1 MPISPE
7 LLEPLP
13 GESATGVSLRYEP
26 IYEQIKQARIE
37 DDDVPQ
43 GEWREK
49 RRVADWTL
57 VIRLASDALA
67 KRSKDL
73 QLAAWFT
80 EAQLRKNGF
89 EGLAS
94 GLELLKEL
102 LDRFWEGLYPEIDEG
117 DLEYRA
123 APLEWVGQYLDLPVR
138 ATALTRGGHDAG
150 KYAESR
156 TIGYEAQAKGD
167 TQKMEARKKAIAAGK
182 LTAEEFD
189 AAFNETPKS
198 WYKKLLVDLDASRM
212 ALDALDAAAGERFG
226 NVAPNFSKLRSAL
239 ETVRQAAAP
248 LLARKLGLEPDPVE
262 VVPEPEPAEAAGEQ
276 TEEQPSATPS
286 GGGRAAA
293 SAAVSAQPQS
303 RDDAIGRIAGAARF
317 LRAQHAADPAPYL
330 LLRGLRWGELRAAS
344 PLDPKLLAAPPT
356 DVRSRLKGL
365 LLDHEWRQL
374 LEQSEEVMAQPFGRG
389 WLDLQR
395 YVLRSCEALGAEF
408 QPVSAAV
415 SGALRTLLRDLPEL
429 PTLTLMDDTP
439 TANAETRSWLRER
452 GLLVGAEEEEEEV
465 VAATNGAGRAAA
477 RDAAFDR
484 VLERIPA
491 GEPQRAVEMLLRL
504 AEQEKSPRARFLR
517 RAQAA
522 RVMVQSGFESV
533 AMPLLQELSA
543 QIEKH
548 TLEDWESGETV
559 AQTLGLMYRCLQKL
573 EPNNS
578 QVQQLYLRICRLDPM
593 QAMQIS
599 SAAEADAPS
608 A

>member
-1 MPISPE
+1 
-7 LLEPLP
+7 
-13 GESATGVSLRYEP
+13 
-26 IYEQIKQARIE
+26 
-37 DDDVPQ
+37 
-43 GEWREK
+43 
-49 RRVADWTL
+49 
-57 VIRLASDALA
+57 
-67 KRSKDL
+67 
-73 QLAAWFT
+73 
-80 EAQLRKNGF
+80 
-89 EGLAS
+89 
-94 GLELLKEL
+94 
-102 LDRFWEGLYPEIDEG
+102 
-117 DLEYRA
+117 
-123 APLEWVGQYLDLPVR
+123 
-138 ATALTRGGHDAG
+138 
-150 KYAESR
+150 
-156 TIGYEAQAKGD
+156 
-167 TQKMEARKKAIAAGK
+167 
-182 LTAEEFD
+182 
-189 AAFNETPKS
+189 
-198 WYKKLLVDLDASRM
+198 
-212 ALDALDAAAGERFG
+212 
-226 NVAPNFSKLRSAL
+226 
-239 ETVRQAAAP
+239 
-248 LLARKLGLEPDPVE
+248 
-262 VVPEPEPAEAAGEQ
+262 
-276 TEEQPSATPS
+276 
-286 GGGRAAA
+286 
-293 SAAVSAQPQS
+293 
-303 RDDAIGRIAGAARF
+303 
-317 LRAQHAADPAPYL
+317 
-330 LLRGLRWGELRAAS
+330 
-344 PLDPKLLAAPPT
+344 
-356 DVRSRLKGL
+356 
-365 LLDHEWRQL
+365 
-374 LEQSEEVMAQPFGRG
+374 MAQPFGRG
-389 WLDLQR
+389 WPDLQR